1 VGLNEPVPLVAKVT
15 VPVGVVA
22 PVAEPSVTVAV
33 QTVAVFTWTGFGV
46 QATDVEVE
54 C

>member
-1 VGLNEPVPLVAKVT
+1 VEGLKEPVPPVKVT

-22 PVAEPSVTVAV
+22 PVVEPSVTVAV
-33 QTVAVFTWTGFGV
+33 QLAAVFTWTGFGV
-46 QATDVEVE
+46 QATELEVE